1 MLLRLLLASECTQ
14 LSCYYCHHLTP
25 ASSVLPHRWKI
36 ISPQYSFRFSVGTSK
51 ASSRLV
57 NCAPIYFSDSS
68 ADSYYGTTQTD
79 LCQDSESSFVTYT
92 LYSFV
97 KSTMLIQTVVPGMSP
112 KQQQKSLK
120 QVQAAMLLG
129 LYDPANLMILKVSVV
144 GKDGVWSLWQGPR
157 SESQWRPLGF
167 WGKALLSPINKD
179 FFERQ
184 L

>member
-79 LCQDSESSFVTYT
+79 LCQDSESSFITYT
-92 LYSFV
+92 LFFCQEYHVNTDCGTRNES
-97 KSTMLIQTVVPGMSP
+97 KTTT
-112 KQQQKSLK
+112 KSLK
-120 QVQAAMLLG
+120 QVQAALLLG
-129 LYDPANLMILKVSVV
+129 LYDPANLILKVSVV

-167 WGKALLSPINKD
+167 WGKALLSSISKD

>member
-1 MLLRLLLASECTQ
+1 MGLWGYFQEGLNEGRGPPLTKQEEGVQRKKSLLLRLLLASECTQ

-79 LCQDSESSFVTYT
+79 LCQDSESSFITYT
-92 LYSFV
+92 LFFCQEYHVNTDCGTRNES
-97 KSTMLIQTVVPGMSP
+97 KTTTKISETSPGCY
-112 KQQQKSLK
+112 
-120 QVQAAMLLG
+120 ATWA
-129 LYDPANLMILKVSVV
+129 I
-144 GKDGVWSLWQGPR
+144 WSCKP
-157 SESQWRPLGF
+157 
-167 WGKALLSPINKD
+167 D
-179 FFERQ
+179 DT
-184 L
+184 